1 MQALTT
7 APFPAQCRV
16 SGRKTSAPSFSLEK
30 ERGGLCVK
38 HSNFSGVCLR
48 DWHLSQQ
55 SQSAVGTQQ
64 IQDTWGPPRT
74 KKVVWTSTQTHH
86 SSSSWPSAEWTCG
99 KLHLQLAP
107 SPWGWKELDHASNFL
122 TSLEATQGTGF
133 YLTISGPGIHWTPK
147 DYRKQREYFN

>member
-38 HSNFSGVCLR
+38 HSDFSGVCLR
-48 DWHLSQQ
+48 DWLLSHQ
-55 SQSAVGTQQ
+55 SQSADGTQQ
-64 IQDTWGPPRT
+64 IQDIWGPPRT

-86 SSSSWPSAEWTCG
+86 SSSSWPTAEWMGG
-99 KLHLQLAP
+99 KLQLQLP
-107 SPWGWKELDHASNFL
+107 SSPWGWKELDLASNFL

-133 YLTISGPGIHWTPK
+133 YLTISGPGIQWTPQGLQK
-147 DYRKQREYFN
+147 TKGVF